1 MEHIN
6 DAMNKTIGYEKRV
19 TTSQTVLKGKVKQSI
34 VCAPVRISLHST
46 VVSTVYNV
54 KLCLFNHFRYNQRKT
69 IYLLY
74 FLTVRLRM
82 W

>member
-46 VVSTVYNV
+46 VVSIVYNV
-54 KLCLFNHFRYNQRKT
+54 KLCLFD
-69 IYLLY
+69 
-74 FLTVRLRM
+74 
-82 W
+82 